1 MTISQTHPGGR
12 SGAQASEQAL
22 EEDRVYRKVTWRII
36 PFLMLCYL
44 VAYLDRVNVGFA
56 KLQML
61 SDLQFS
67 ETVYGLGA
75 GVFFLGYFL
84 FEVPSNVMLHKV
96 GARMWIARIMIT
108 WAIVSGAFMFV
119 TTPTMF
125 YVMRFLL
132 GVAEAGFF
140 PGIILYLTYW
150 YPAERRARMICTF
163 MAAIPVAG
171 LIGGP
176 LSGWIMETFSGK
188 YGYAGWQ
195 WMFVLEAIPAAI
207 MGVAVL
213 CYLDNS
219 IRASHWLTE
228 SEKQLLEQRIEADG
242 KGKAA
247 HGSIRAVFSDRR
259 IWLMAFIYFC
269 CVMGQYSLT
278 FWLPSLIKA
287 AGVTGVLNIGIF
299 TAIPYSVAVISM
311 ILLGRSSDK
320 HRERRWHMAIPLVIG
335 AIAIVCS
342 ALAGANHTG
351 WAIFFLSIA
360 AGGILAASPMFWSLP
375 TAFLGGASA
384 AAGIAA
390 INSVGNLAGF
400 VAPYMIGAIKDLT
413 KSTDIA
419 IYLLAGVLLLGAFVI
434 MRVPAKLVNK

>member
-1 MTISQTHPGGR
+1 MTISQTYPGGHG
-12 SGAQASEQAL
+12 SASAADKAL

-61 SDLQFS
+61 ADLQFS

-108 WAIVSGAFMFV
+108 WAIISGAFMFV

-247 HGSIRAVFSDRR
+247 HGSIRAVFADRR

-299 TAIPYSVAVISM
+299 TAIPYSVAVVSM

-342 ALAGANHTG
+342 ALAGANNTG

-419 IYLLAGVLLLGAFVI
+419 IYLLAGVLVLGAI
-434 MRVPAKLVNK
+434 IIIRVPAKLVNK